1 MACRRSN
8 TIRRSWNTK
17 LHADRTLESPGK
29 PGAEGAQAGLPA
41 VISQAKGQSRAVIG
55 TNYRR
60 LCFVLSGPAV
70 LLWVGKHEIIVC
82 GVVNRNDSGEVF
94 MLVDVLNRIDSIV
107 WGPWLLILLVGT
119 GVFLSCRLGFLQVMK
134 LPRALKL
141 IFFARNKG
149 DGDIDSF
156 KALCTALAA
165 TVGTGNIV
173 GVATAIKLGGPGAL
187 FWMWLAAFFGMA
199 TKFSEGCL
207 AVKFR
212 QVDDQGNIAG
222 GPMYYIEMGLGKKW
236 KPLAVAFALFGI
248 MTAMLGSGTTTQMNA
263 IVSSVQAGFGVSTY
277 ITCAIVTIMV
287 AIITYGGLQSISKTA
302 SKIVPAMAVIYFII
316 TVIFLVMNSAELP
329 RAIGEVFSGAFNGT
343 AAAGGF
349 AGAGLMLT
357 IRSGIARGLYSN
369 ESGLGSAPIVAAA
382 AKTKWP
388 AEQGLISMTGTFI
401 DTIIICTLTGLTII
415 VSGVW
420 TGPTNGAEMTQA
432 AFATTYGSL
441 APFILTI
448 SLTLFAFTTIIG
460 WNYYGE
466 RCWEYLFGTKTI
478 KLYRLGYIAILASAV
493 FLKLEAIWSLA
504 DIVNGLMAIP
514 NLIALLGL
522 SGVITAETKK
532 YFTHL
537 AIRDAKLKA
546 YKARRIGK
554 K

>member
-1 MACRRSN
+1 M
-8 TIRRSWNTK
+8 
-17 LHADRTLESPGK
+17 
-29 PGAEGAQAGLPA
+29 
-41 VISQAKGQSRAVIG
+41 
-55 TNYRR
+55 Y
-60 LCFVLSGPAV
+60 
-70 LLWVGKHEIIVC
+70 
-82 GVVNRNDSGEVF
+82 
-94 MLVDVLNRIDSIV
+94 MLVDVLNQIDSIV

-212 QVDDQGNIAG
+212 QVDADGNIAG

-236 KPLAVAFALFGI
+236 KPLAIAFALFGI

-263 IVSSVQAGFGVSTY
+263 ITASINAGFGVSTY
-277 ITCAIVTIMV
+277 ITCAIITILV
-287 AIITYGGLQSISKTA
+287 AIITFGGLQSISKTA
-302 SKIVPAMAVIYFII
+302 SKIVPAMAVIYFVV
-316 TVIFLVMNSAELP
+316 TVIFLGMNASELP
-329 RAIGEVFSGAFNGT
+329 HAIAEVITGAFNGT

-420 TGPTNGAEMTQA
+420 TGTTNGAEMTQA
-432 AFATTYGSL
+432 AFATSYGSL

-478 KLYRLGYIAILASAV
+478 PIYRIGYIIVLASAV
-493 FLKLEAIWSLA
+493 FLKLEAIWALA

-522 SGVITAETKK
+522 SGVIVAETKK
-532 YFTHL
+532 YFNHL
-537 AIRDAKLKA
+537 SIRDAKLKA
-546 YKARRIGK
+546 YKARRLASK
-554 K
+554 AK